1 MNAIR
6 TCLLFL
12 CLLVAGPSLAWAA
25 PIFLEDHAQGLALS
39 EPGHT
44 LWLQDDTGALTLD
57 DVRGADQDRRF
68 EPAPPA
74 LQRSRGAQAHWFK
87 LQMEQ
92 RTPAGDWVLATQ
104 TTALKDVQF
113 FGPFDSTGR
122 ALAPPVH
129 TGLSQVFST
138 RPLASERYLMR
149 LQLPAPGVYTV
160 YARLVSD
167 AAPILGLSVW
177 DTAEYLQWRQH

>member
-57 DVRGADQDRRF
+57 DVRSADLDRRF

-74 LQRSRGAQAHWFK
+74 LLRSRGGQAHWFK

-92 RTPAGDWVLATQ
+92 RTPAGDWVLAT
-104 TTALKDVQF
+104 
-113 FGPFDSTGR
+113 
-122 ALAPPVH
+122 
-129 TGLSQVFST
+129 
-138 RPLASERYLMR
+138 
-149 LQLPAPGVYTV
+149 
-160 YARLVSD
+160 
-167 AAPILGLSVW
+167 
-177 DTAEYLQWRQH
+177 